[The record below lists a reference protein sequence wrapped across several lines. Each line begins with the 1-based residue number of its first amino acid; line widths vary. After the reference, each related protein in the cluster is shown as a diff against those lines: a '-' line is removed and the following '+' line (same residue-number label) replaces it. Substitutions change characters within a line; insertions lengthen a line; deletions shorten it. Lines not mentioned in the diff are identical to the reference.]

1 MATSSSASDSTS
13 ASQWWRGLTLV
24 LLATLFFALQNV
36 FVRIA
41 TSAQPMRILGGLLS
55 LGGYVMKDPNN
66 PFQVPLLVLLVR
78 ITLLLPILWIILPLL
93 KPGAWTEAK
102 HVVTGSD
109 GMLKLKVA
117 AAGVFLFLSQTAN
130 YLAIN
135 KVGPATANAIFFIYP
150 TITTLLAWRLFGD
163 RPSGK
168 QWLAIA
174 LIYSGCVWLAFSI
187 PNATFKNDFTG
198 IFAAAFAGIVFACE
212 GILAQSCFGKV
223 SPITFTGLL
232 FTVEWL
238 VLFVVALSTIHLD
251 INGGLVL
258 MGALLSLATLSAYLL
273 NNSGIKDIGAAAT
286 SIIGSSGP
294 AVTAIFGLLFLGEAT
309 QWWAIALV
317 TVGVVLMNL
326 AKAQAKV
333 ARF

>member
-1 MATSSSASDSTS
+1 MATSSSASDST
-13 ASQWWRGLTLV
+13 ATSQWWRGLILV
-24 LLATLFFALQNV
+24 LLATLFFALQNI

-41 TSAQPMRILGGLLS
+41 TSDKPMRILGGMLS
-55 LGGYVMKDPNN
+55 LGGYVLKDPNN
-66 PFQVPLLVLLVR
+66 LFQVPLLVLLVR
-78 ITLLLPILWIILPLL
+78 ITLVLPVLWIILPLL

-102 HVVTGSD
+102 QIVMGSD
-109 GMLKLKVA
+109 LQLKLRVV
-117 AAGVFLFLSQTAN
+117 AAGVFLFLSQTSN

-150 TITTLLAWRLFGD
+150 TITTLLAWRLFD
-163 RPSGK
+163 ERPSWK

-187 PNATFKNDFTG
+187 PNASFKGDLTG

-212 GILAQSCFGKV
+212 GILAQSCFSKI

-238 VLFVVALSTIHLD
+238 VLLIVALSTIRLS
-251 INGGLVL
+251 INNGLIL
-258 MGALLSLATLSAYLL
+258 MGALLSIATLSAYLL
-273 NNSGIKDIGAAAT
+273 NNSGIKVIGAAAT
-286 SIIGSSGP
+286 SIIGASGP
-294 AVTAIFGLLFLGEAT
+294 AVTAIFGLLFLNEST

-326 AKAQAKV
+326 AKAQAKA
-333 ARF
+333 ARS